1 MSSKTCV
8 LKMHYGIVYIH
19 SLQDISHISKGWKA
33 ARNSYLYCQEFRVRR
48 SMKIFDLDEDIL
60 SIVVSYLSI
69 SEARELS
76 ATARGFHALARQ
88 RALSELVLASPTDLT
103 KAHAFM
109 LLDIP
114 NRLRWLRDL
123 RVDIDERFILHHTNH
138 LADLLENAHALQNI
152 HVTSSETWVWSEPR
166 IGDAL
171 LHLENLRRIGFSQ
184 VGQRVLKVVSSM
196 RSCPVQVDLHGP
208 SGWYR
213 SPVMPT
219 KDSQPADFASL
230 MRSIMPHQRINSLD
244 LSLSHLPLV
253 VRLLDAAL
261 QWSTVVHLTIS
272 VSFKN
277 APLPDELVRC
287 FPNLRTLRVH
297 GPEIAVSSP
306 GQRQHF
312 WPKLDY
318 VHGSPIAIGYW
329 NTSCPVYH
337 LSLYTLFAVPAP
349 CSRPHLA
356 AIRDSRAHDA
366 VEGTI
371 SVIQQVSPVVLT
383 LNSSLACD
391 FMGLDDHHWTT
402 MLQSAPRLRL
412 LAIDLRRL
420 SGEQFL
426 RWKERVPAVLAC
438 SGVVCLLLGIHPYS
452 VDDSHA
458 IPQQLAEAVPSV
470 SYIAI
475 ACTSYPLVS
484 DAESHGMFC
493 EDSSWGWWRIIE
505 TESRREAQA
514 LSPEHGAQLATRF
527 YSPSYH
533 LEERQVDGQ

>member
-1 MSSKTCV
+1 MLSARTRLGIRAHVIAFRKRGNAITCATCFSCWQPDHHNVQQNMCSQDALWHRLHSQPSGYLPHFQGVESSPKF
-8 LKMHYGIVYIH
+8 IVPVCHDFTGSAVCYYPKDNALH
-19 SLQDISHISKGWKA
+19 CS
-33 ARNSYLYCQEFRVRR
+33 LYCQEFRVRR

-426 RWKERVPAVLAC
+426 RWK
-438 SGVVCLLLGIHPYS
+438 VCHR
-452 VDDSHA
+452 
-458 IPQQLAEAVPSV
+458 
-470 SYIAI
+470 
-475 ACTSYPLVS
+475 
-484 DAESHGMFC
+484 
-493 EDSSWGWWRIIE
+493 SS
-505 TESRREAQA
+505 
-514 LSPEHGAQLATRF
+514 
-527 YSPSYH
+527 
-533 LEERQVDGQ
+533 